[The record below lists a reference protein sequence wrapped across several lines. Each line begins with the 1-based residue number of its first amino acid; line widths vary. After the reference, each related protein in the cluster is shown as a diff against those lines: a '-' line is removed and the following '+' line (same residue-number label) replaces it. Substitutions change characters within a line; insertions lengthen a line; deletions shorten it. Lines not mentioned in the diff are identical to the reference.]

1 MALSKEQKLT
11 IPDQQHTT
19 SSEQQVALDA
29 ELQLWNHT
37 FGYVKS
43 MALKAALDLGIPD
56 AIHQHGGSATIPQ
69 IVTRITLH
77 PSKTPCLRRLMRV
90 LTLTG
95 VFGTQEPHDDG
106 GGCDD
111 ELVYTLTPASR
122 LLVGPSGQNVSP
134 LLNVMLCPI
143 LVSSFLDLRGW
154 FQHEMPDPSPFKV
167 THGRDIWELAA
178 HDAGF
183 RRLFDAGMV
192 ADSGF
197 IMNVVVRECGA
208 VFQGISS
215 LVDVGGGFGGA
226 TQAIAKA
233 FPHLECSV
241 LDLPNVVAGA
251 PADTAVKYVAGDM
264 FESVSSADAVFLKW
278 IIHDWGD
285 ADCVKILKNC
295 KKAIPAQ
302 GGKVIILDIVVGAGS
317 SCDRK
322 NVETQCLFDLYIM
335 TINGVQRD
343 EREWKKIIFEAGFT
357 SYKIIPV
364 LGTRSIIEV
373 CP

>member
-11 IPDQQHTT
+11 ISEQQHTA

-90 LTLTG
+90 LTVTG

-122 LLVGPSGQNVSP
+122 LLVGPPGQNVSP

-143 LVSSFLDLRGW
+143 FVSSFLDLRGW

-183 RRLFDAGMV
+183 SRLFDAGMV

-197 IMNVVVRECGA
+197 IMNVVVRECGSGT

-264 FESVSSADAVFLKW
+264 FESVSSADAVFLK
-278 IIHDWGD
+278 
-285 ADCVKILKNC
+285 NC

-317 SCDRK
+317 SSCDRK

-335 TINGVQRD
+335 TINGVERD